1 MKQIYLLVTT
11 IFLISNAV
19 TAQSDLI
26 DLIYHVDSGE
36 GVFTT
41 KLDGTSKN
49 LLTSYSPSSTSLAHD
64 IELDVDNSHMFVL
77 DQNGK
82 NLRQYNLN
90 GTNNTLIYS
99 YTTVPRDI
107 ELDLINQKIYHVV
120 NGEVFTT
127 NLDGTNKN
135 SLITYT
141 PSATNL
147 LNGIELDL
155 INNYIYILDTNG
167 DNIIRYD
174 LNGNNS
180 TVVYNY
186 TGGTQYPT
194 DFALDVENNKIY
206 HISRDNTAA
215 EIFTTDLLGNSKT
228 VLSTYTAGASLLY
241 IDIELDTKNNHM
253 YLLST
258 NGDLLDRFNLDGT
271 NKTQIQTYSGSLPK
285 DIVLYIIDPAL
296 SLNDTKINDTKIAVY
311 PNPSSN
317 YIQILGHEKNKEE
330 TSFSIY
336 NINGAK
342 VKNGIIKENEQ
353 IDIKDFSNGIYFLK
367 LDNKNAVKFIKK

>member
-1 MKQIYLLVTT
+1 MKLLTMKQIYLLITT
-11 IFLISNAV
+11 LSLITNAV
-19 TAQSDLI
+19 TAQS

-41 KLDGTSKN
+41 NLDGTSKN
-49 LLTSYSPSSTSLAHD
+49 LLTSYSPSATSLAHD
-64 IELDVDNSHMFVL
+64 IELDVENNHMFVL

-82 NLRQYNLN
+82 NLRQYDLN

-99 YTTVPRDI
+99 YATNPSDI
-107 ELDLINQKIYHVV
+107 ELDLINGKIYHAI

-127 NLDGTNKN
+127 DLDGTNKN

-155 INNYIYILDTNG
+155 INNHMYIMDING
-167 DNIIRYD
+167 DSIIRYD
-174 LNGNNS
+174 LNGNNN
-180 TVVYNY
+180 TAIYNY

-215 EIFTTDLLGNSKT
+215 EIFTTDLSGNSKT
-228 VLSTYTAGASLLY
+228 VLLTYTAGSSLLY
-241 IDIELDTKNNHM
+241 IDIELDIDNNHM

-258 NGDLLDRFNLDGT
+258 NGDLLDRYSLNGT
-271 NKTQIQTYSGSLPK
+271 NKTLIQSYPGSFPK
-285 DIVLYIIDPAL
+285 DIVIYKTDSTL
-296 SLNDTKINDTKIAVY
+296 SLNDTELNDTEIAVY
-311 PNPSSN
+311 PNPSSKF
-317 YIQILGHEKNKEE
+317 IQISGIKGDEKA
-330 TSFSIY
+330 FSIY
-336 NINGAK
+336 NTHGIK
-342 VKNGIIKENEQ
+342 VKTGTIQENNKINIQ
-353 IDIKDFSNGIYFLK
+353 TISNGIYFLIFE
-367 LDNKNAVKFIKK
+367 NGNSIKFIKK